1 MERHTD
7 VRWDYRMY
15 ILILLLPVIIVCSI
29 RNLKYLSPCSVLA
42 NVLEF
47 VGLGII
53 FYFIF
58 SEPLPGTDSVPSFA
72 SPRKFPLFFGTAIFA
87 FEGISVVLPIENQ
100 MRKPKVRTDN

>member
-1 MERHTD
+1 MEAHFD
-7 VRWDYRMY
+7 PGWNYRIY
-15 ILILLLPVIIVCSI
+15 IAILVLPVILICSI
-29 RNLKYLSPCSVLA
+29 RNLKYLSPFSILA
-42 NVLEF
+42 NILEF

-58 SEPLPGTDSVPSFA
+58 SEPLPSTDSVPSFA

-100 MRKPKVRTDN
+100 MRKPKVRTEN